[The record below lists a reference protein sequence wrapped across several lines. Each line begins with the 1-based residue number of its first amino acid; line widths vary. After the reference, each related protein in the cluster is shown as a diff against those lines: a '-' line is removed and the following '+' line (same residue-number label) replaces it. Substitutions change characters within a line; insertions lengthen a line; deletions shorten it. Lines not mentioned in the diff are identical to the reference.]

1 MKLSSEVEIF
11 FKCTMCS
18 KQSIDSW
25 RLACTSQAL
34 RCVHEPYLCISTLK
48 VDVSASSWHHSQGK
62 YSLVYVWRNHFFKS
76 RFQLSLEKQ
85 FESYCMSQGQFLS
98 TLGSRIVCPLC
109 LSEPWLFHFSL
120 CFTFFFFFSTCSQMD
135 SILRSLTL
143 TPGWSWLEWGFWLA
157 VNHWRRHLPLL
168 RSLAGSFS
176 CHWPEID
183 GLTSHSPERSHY
195 RLTKSSPCSVS
206 IGCIL
211 HSLNVKR

>member
-1 MKLSSEVEIF
+1 MNLIYAF
-11 FKCTMCS
+11 
-18 KQSIDSW
+18 QLW
-25 RLACTSQAL
+25 
-34 RCVHEPYLCISTLK
+34 
-48 VDVSASSWHHSQGK
+48 
-62 YSLVYVWRNHFFKS
+62 KS
-76 RFQLSLEKQ
+76 RFRRHHDTILKANIRLFMFEEIIFFNQDFNFLLKNSLKVTACLRGN
-85 FESYCMSQGQFLS
+85 FYL
-98 TLGSRIVCPLC
+98 PLV
-109 LSEPWLFHFSL
+109 PWLCAFCASL
-120 CFTFFFFFSTCSQMD
+120 SNDCFPFFVSTCSQMD